1 MFPMD
6 WLRTPNQTFVVYE
19 PSKLSAEPAEETMSL
34 FVPLIW
40 RYGVA
45 TPCRWSTS
53 IKIFNR
59 VKNASE
65 YTGSKANIIWK
76 YILNCF
82 HHTILLRYVKY
93 EMSIA
98 LGIQIYQW
106 RDLSC
111 SYFQKYEFSV
121 ELKSSKASGLKY
133 VTILWQIFPVN
144 EGICKGHLEMYH
156 QYFNCKFV

>member
-1 MFPMD
+1 MHMLSMD
-6 WLRTPNQTFVVYE
+6 WLRTSNQTFVVYE

-53 IKIFNR
+53 IKIFNG

-82 HHTILLRYVKY
+82 HHNTTQLRYVKY

-98 LGIQIYQW
+98 LGIQRYKWSSFKAQSRKVPYFQHIWLARY
-106 RDLSC
+106 LSC
-111 SYFQKYEFSV
+111 SYFQNYEFSF
-121 ELKSSKASGLKY
+121 EIKSSKS
-133 VTILWQIFPVN
+133 
-144 EGICKGHLEMYH
+144 
-156 QYFNCKFV
+156 